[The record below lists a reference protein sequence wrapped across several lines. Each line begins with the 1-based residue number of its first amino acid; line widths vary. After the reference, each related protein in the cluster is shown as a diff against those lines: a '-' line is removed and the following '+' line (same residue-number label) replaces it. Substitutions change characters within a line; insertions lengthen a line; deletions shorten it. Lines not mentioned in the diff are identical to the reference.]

1 MSYLCSIHTDLN
13 SKFYYYLR
21 IYSFNKSLTSIFP
34 KIGTKKKNVNNFARK
49 SLSSNSMSSQIDRKM
64 EIRVRTKKLHMRYCK
79 CRYNVARARTLEY
92 ITPTSSARMHP
103 PVQVASLC
111 KWELNGMLVGMQDS
125 SLQGAQCIIELRT
138 LRCNGWAWRFRDP
151 FSLSLSLSLSSPFLF
166 IFARL
171 SARARGM
178 TTTARAKRR
187 CLFFT
192 EAFD

>member
-1 MSYLCSIHTDLN
+1 
-13 SKFYYYLR
+13 
-21 IYSFNKSLTSIFP
+21 
-34 KIGTKKKNVNNFARK
+34 
-49 SLSSNSMSSQIDRKM
+49 MSSQIDRKM

-92 ITPTSSARMHP
+92 IITPTSSARMHP

-151 FSLSLSLSLSSPFLF
+151 FSLSLS
-166 IFARL
+166 
-171 SARARGM
+171 
-178 TTTARAKRR
+178 
-187 CLFFT
+187 FFT
-192 EAFD
+192 LSFYIRAAFCTCSWNDDNGTGQTKVSLFYRGI